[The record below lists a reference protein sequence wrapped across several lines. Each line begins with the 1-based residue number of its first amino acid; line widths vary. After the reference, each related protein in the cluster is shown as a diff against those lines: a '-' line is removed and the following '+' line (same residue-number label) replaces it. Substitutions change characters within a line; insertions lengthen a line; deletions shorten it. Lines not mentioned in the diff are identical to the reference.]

1 MERTEKLYPI
11 GEIPPIGV
19 VPKKMYAWT
28 IRTERLGTPES
39 AFKVEIVD
47 VPEVRDDDILICNMA
62 VGVNY
67 NGVWASLGK
76 PKNVI
81 NDNGNYG
88 DIHRGFHICGSES
101 GGIVYAVGKNVTKFK
116 VGDKVIAGGLQY
128 DKNCPVVKSGVD
140 PVASPTARMWGY
152 EANWGAFAQFSR
164 VLEVQLLAAPPEY
177 NWYEDACIS
186 ATGVTAYRMLTHWEG
201 NQLQKGDV
209 VLVWGGAGGLGHI
222 AIQLVHHLGGIP
234 IAVVSSEERGELCM
248 KFGAKGYINRTE
260 FDHWGPVS
268 DFSDPDSQ
276 RKWLHSVLKFRRKI
290 WKIVGEKKLPKIVF
304 EHSGEDTLPTSLF
317 VCDTSG
323 MVVLCGATSGYTGTL
338 DLRHLWL
345 MQKRIQGSHGGT
357 QEEWEEFYQ
366 LIKKYDIR
374 PYVSKVYEWDE
385 LAIAHQELYEGKN
398 NMVGKLAIKVGIR

>member
-1 MERTEKLYPI
+1 M
-11 GEIPPIGV
+11 
-19 VPKKMYAWT
+19 
-28 IRTERLGTPES
+28 S
-39 AFKVEIVD
+39 
-47 VPEVRDDDILICNMA
+47 N
-62 VGVNY
+62 
-67 NGVWASLGK
+67 
-76 PKNVI
+76 
-81 NDNGNYG
+81 
-88 DIHRGFHICGSES
+88 
-101 GGIVYAVGKNVTKFK
+101 
-116 VGDKVIAGGLQY
+116 
-128 DKNCPVVKSGVD
+128 
-140 PVASPTARMWGY
+140 
-152 EANWGAFAQFSR
+152 
-164 VLEVQLLAAPPEY
+164 LAAF
-177 NWYEDACIS
+177 
-186 ATGVTAYRMLTHWEG
+186 TGSGIDE
-201 NQLQKGDV
+201 
-209 VLVWGGAGGLGHI
+209 I